1 LYDHRTLSIGAAI
14 WIGALFQSWSRPWV
28 IAFGL
33 LLLLLL
39 ALGLRSLRALLL
51 IAALLL
57 GSTVMSFRIASL
69 EQSILRDLYGN
80 SVEVTAVV
88 STDAHALAPR
98 VLGTQFT
105 EQSYSALVRVIE
117 IKDGTHTYRLRSPAR
132 LISSESEF
140 KDILPGQKIRV
151 QVLVQP
157 SKEGRVAALL
167 INKGS
172 FVVASEP
179 SRLAHILDRIRDG
192 LRAASGGGES
202 GDSGALIP
210 GMVLGDTSLQS
221 ATFKNEM
228 RRSGLTHLVAVSG
241 ANFAIVSTF
250 ILYLMQFIFRKIP
263 IRLGATAL
271 FLIAFIALVR
281 PSPSVLRAAAMAAV
295 LLIAQG
301 THRGRDSL
309 PALGFAIAA
318 VVVADPWQVRD
329 PGFAL
334 SVLATAGLLI
344 AAPRLVE
351 KFSAVMP
358 KPLAIVIAT
367 PLAATLF
374 CAPVIVAISGQLSLM
389 SIVANVLAAPA
400 VAPITIVGFVAA
412 LISPVL
418 PSCSHLLLWCV
429 KPLAAWVAWI
439 ASVISDYSVITF
451 ATGTKGFFIVLS
463 VLALGYFFN
472 RKVVITALLILIAL
486 SWLLKFPGGDW
497 QIANCDVGQGDSMV
511 VNLGGHRA
519 IVIDT
524 GPDPIAEERCLHQ
537 LGVKTIELLIL
548 THVHADHVGG
558 VDGALRDRTIVAQW
572 FGNVRAGTRATF
584 ASDRGPVT
592 VQVLW
597 PQGQWA
603 DEQTSDPNN
612 SSIAIVLRTPDFS
625 LFAGGDMEPLT
636 QAQIAPLVGRV
647 DIYKVCH
654 HGSRF
659 QDESFTRA
667 LSPTISVISVGAG
680 NSYGH
685 PAPETIQSLTRL
697 GSRVL
702 RTDLDGA
709 IAIRA
714 NRQRFRIRTS
724 KGSFALLRWS

>member
-1 LYDHRTLSIGAAI
+1 
-14 WIGALFQSWSRPWV
+14 
-28 IAFGL
+28 
-33 LLLLLL
+33 
-39 ALGLRSLRALLL
+39 
-51 IAALLL
+51 
-57 GSTVMSFRIASL
+57 MSFRIASL
-69 EQSILRDLYGN
+69 EQSALRDLYGN
-80 SVEVTAVV
+80 IVEVTAVV

-98 VLGTQFT
+98 VIGTQFA

-117 IKDGTHTYRLRSPAR
+117 IKDGTRGYRLRSPAR
-132 LISSESEF
+132 LISSEKAFSE
-140 KDILPGQKIRV
+140 ILPGQEIRL

-172 FVVASEP
+172 FVVQSEASRWAR
-179 SRLAHILDRIRDG
+179 SLDRIRDG
-192 LRAASGGGES
+192 LRAASGT

-263 IRLGATAL
+263 LRLGATAI

-295 LLIAQG
+295 LLVAQG

-351 KFSAVMP
+351 KFSSVMP

-374 CAPVIVAISGQLSLM
+374 CAPVIVAISGQLSLL
-389 SIVANVLAAPA
+389 SILANVLVAPA
-400 VAPITIVGFVAA
+400 VAPITIVGFVSA
-412 LISPVL
+412 LISPAL
-418 PSCSHLLLWCV
+418 PSVSLLLLWLV
-429 KPLAAWVAWI
+429 KPLSAWVAWI
-439 ASVISDYSVITF
+439 ASVISDYSVISL
-451 ATGTKGFFIVLS
+451 ATGAKSFFLVAS
-463 VLALGYFFN
+463 VIALGYFLN
-472 RKVVITALLILIAL
+472 RKIIITGLIILIAI
-486 SWLLKFPGGDW
+486 SWLLRFPGGDW
-497 QIANCDVGQGDSMV
+497 QVANCDVGQGDSMV
-511 VNLGGHRA
+511 VNLGDHRA

-524 GPDPIAEERCLHQ
+524 GPDPIAEDRCLHQ

-558 VDGALRDRTIVAQW
+558 VDGAIRDRTVITQW

-584 ASDRGPVT
+584 HSDRGPVT
-592 VQVLW
+592 IDVVW

-603 DEQTSDPNN
+603 DDQASDPNN
-612 SSIAIVLRTPDFS
+612 SSIAIVLRAPDFS
-625 LFAGGDMEPLT
+625 LFAGGDMEPES
-636 QAQIAPLVGRV
+636 QSQIAGIVGHV

-667 LSPTISVISVGAG
+667 LSPAISVISVGVG

>member
-1 LYDHRTLSIGAAI
+1 
-14 WIGALFQSWSRPWV
+14 
-28 IAFGL
+28 
-33 LLLLLL
+33 
-39 ALGLRSLRALLL
+39 
-51 IAALLL
+51 
-57 GSTVMSFRIASL
+57 MSFRIASL
-69 EQSILRDLYGN
+69 EQSILKDLYGN

-98 VLGTQFT
+98 VIGTEFAKQG
-105 EQSYSALVRVIE
+105 YSALVRVTE
-117 IKDGTHTYRLRSPAR
+117 IKHGERQYRLRSPAR
-132 LISSESEF
+132 LISSEADF
-140 KDILPGQKIRV
+140 KEILPGQIIRV

-172 FVVASEP
+172 FTILSQP
-179 SRLAHILDRIRDG
+179 SRWARSLDRIRDG
-192 LRAASGGGES
+192 LRAASGG

-250 ILYLMQFIFRKIP
+250 ILYLMQFVFRKIP
-263 IRLGATAL
+263 LRLGATAI

-351 KFSAVMP
+351 KFSSVMP
-358 KPLAIVIAT
+358 KPLAIIIAT

-374 CAPVIVAISGQLSLM
+374 CSPVIVAISGQLSLM

-400 VAPITIVGFVAA
+400 VAPITIVGFIAA

-418 PSCSHLLLWCV
+418 PSLSHLLLWCV
-429 KPLAAWVAWI
+429 KPLAAFVAWI

-451 ATGTKGFFIVLS
+451 ATGAKGFFIIAGF
-463 VLALGYFFN
+463 LALGYFSN
-472 RKVVITALLILIAL
+472 RKIVITGLLILIAI
-486 SWLLKFPGGDW
+486 SWLLRFPGGDW
-497 QIANCDVGQGDSMV
+497 QIVNCDVGQGDSMV
-511 VNLGGHRA
+511 VNLGDHRA

-524 GPDPIAEERCLHQ
+524 GPDPITEDRCLHQ
-537 LGVKTIELLIL
+537 LGVKKIELLIL

-558 VDGALRDRTIVAQW
+558 LDGAIRDRTVAAQW

-584 ASDRGPVT
+584 TSDRGPVT
-592 VQVLW
+592 VEVLW

-603 DEQTSDPNN
+603 DEQISDPNN
-612 SSIAIVLRTPDFS
+612 SSIAIILRTPDFS

-636 QAQIAPLVGRV
+636 QAQITPLVGRV
-647 DIYKVCH
+647 DIYKVSH
-654 HGSRF
+654 HGSKF
-659 QDESFTRA
+659 QDESFTQA
-667 LSPTISVISVGAG
+667 LSPTISIISVGVG

-714 NRQRFRIRTS
+714 DRQRFKIRTS

>member
-1 LYDHRTLSIGAAI
+1 
-14 WIGALFQSWSRPWV
+14 
-28 IAFGL
+28 
-33 LLLLLL
+33 
-39 ALGLRSLRALLL
+39 
-51 IAALLL
+51 
-57 GSTVMSFRIASL
+57 MSFRIASL
-69 EQSILRDLYGN
+69 EQSILQDLYGN

-88 STDAHALAPR
+88 STDAHAIAPR
-98 VLGTQFT
+98 VLGTKFAQ
-105 EQSYSALVRVIE
+105 QSYSALVRVIE
-117 IKDGTHTYRLRSPAR
+117 VKDGDRGYRLRSPAR
-132 LISSESEF
+132 LISSKAEF
-140 KDILPGQKIRV
+140 KEILPGQKVRV

-172 FVVASEP
+172 FVVISLP
-179 SRLAHILDRIRDG
+179 SRWSKSLDRIRDG
-192 LRAASGGGES
+192 LRAASGT

-250 ILYLMQFIFRKIP
+250 ILYLMQFVFRKIP
-263 IRLGATAL
+263 LRLGATAV

-351 KFSAVMP
+351 KFSALMP
-358 KPLAIVIAT
+358 KSLAIVIAT

-400 VAPITIVGFVAA
+400 VAPITIVGFVAG
-412 LISPVL
+412 LISPISPPL
-418 PSCSHLLLWCV
+418 SHLLLWFV

-451 ATGTKGFFIVLS
+451 ATGAKGFFIIAG
-463 VLALGYFFN
+463 VLALGYFLN
-472 RKVVITALLILIAL
+472 RKVVVTALLILIAI
-486 SWLLKFPGGDW
+486 SWLLRFPGSDW
-497 QIANCDVGQGDSMV
+497 QVANCDVGQGDSMV
-511 VNLGGHRA
+511 VNLGNHRA

-524 GPDPIAEERCLHQ
+524 GPDPIAVDRCLHQ
-537 LGVKTIELLIL
+537 LGIKKIELLIL

-558 VDGALRDRTIVAQW
+558 VDGAISGRTVVAQW
-572 FGNVRAGTRATF
+572 FGNVRAGTHATF

-592 VQVLW
+592 VEVLW

-603 DEQTSDPNN
+603 EEQTSDPNN
-612 SSIAIVLRTPDFS
+612 SSIAIVLRTPDYS

-667 LSPTISVISVGAG
+667 LSPTISVISVGEG

-685 PAPETIQSLTRL
+685 PAPQTIQSLTRL

-702 RTDLDGA
+702 HTDLDGA

-714 NRQRFRIRTS
+714 NGSRFRIRTS
-724 KGSFALLRWS
+724 KGGFALLRWS

>member
-1 LYDHRTLSIGAAI
+1 M
-14 WIGALFQSWSRPWV
+14 
-28 IAFGL
+28 
-33 LLLLLL
+33 
-39 ALGLRSLRALLL
+39 SL
-51 IAALLL
+51 
-57 GSTVMSFRIASL
+57 RIASL
-69 EQSILRDLYGN
+69 EHSVLRDLYGKN
-80 SVEVTAVV
+80 VEVTAVM

-98 VLGTQFT
+98 VIGTQFA
-105 EQSYSALVRVIE
+105 EQSYSALVRVTE
-117 IKDGTHTYRLRSPAR
+117 IRDGTHGYSLRSPAR
-132 LISSESEF
+132 LISSEKAFSE
-140 KDILPGQKIRV
+140 ILPGQKIRL

-172 FVVASEP
+172 FVIQSEAS
-179 SRLAHILDRIRDG
+179 RWARCLDRIRDG
-192 LRAASGGGES
+192 LRAASGT

-263 IRLGATAL
+263 LRLGATAI

-295 LLIAQG
+295 LLVAQG

-351 KFSAVMP
+351 KFSTVMP

-374 CAPVIVAISGQLSLM
+374 CAPVIVAISGQLSLL
-389 SIVANVLAAPA
+389 SIMANVLVASA

-418 PSCSHLLLWCV
+418 PALSQLLLWCI

-439 ASVISDYSVITF
+439 ASVISDYSVISL
-451 ATGTKGFFIVLS
+451 ATGAKSFFLIAS
-463 VLALGYFFN
+463 VIALGYFLN
-472 RKVVITALLILIAL
+472 RKIVITGLLILIAI

-497 QIANCDVGQGDSMV
+497 QVANCDVGQGDSMV
-511 VNLGGHRA
+511 VNLGDHRA

-524 GPDPIAEERCLHQ
+524 GPDPIAEDRCLHQ

-558 VDGALRDRTIVAQW
+558 VDGAIRDRTVVAQW
-572 FGNVRAGTRATF
+572 FGNVRAGTRATLH
-584 ASDRGPVT
+584 SDRGPVT
-592 VQVLW
+592 VDVLW

-603 DEQTSDPNN
+603 DEQMSDPNN
-612 SSIAIVLRTPDFS
+612 SSIAVVLRAPDFS
-625 LFAGGDMEPLT
+625 LFAGGDMEPES
-636 QAQIAPLVGRV
+636 QSQIAGIVGHV

-659 QDESFTRA
+659 QDESFTRV
-667 LSPTISVISVGAG
+667 LSPTISIISVGAG

>member
-1 LYDHRTLSIGAAI
+1 
-14 WIGALFQSWSRPWV
+14 
-28 IAFGL
+28 
-33 LLLLLL
+33 
-39 ALGLRSLRALLL
+39 
-51 IAALLL
+51 
-57 GSTVMSFRIASL
+57 MSFRIASL
-69 EQSILRDLYGN
+69 EQSILQDLYGD
-80 SVEVTAVV
+80 SVEVTAVL
-88 STDAHALAPR
+88 STDAHAITPR
-98 VLGTQFT
+98 VLGTQFAQ
-105 EQSYSALVRVIE
+105 QSYSALVRVIE
-117 IKDGTHTYRLRSPAR
+117 VKDEDRGYRMRSPAR
-132 LISSESEF
+132 LISSEAQF
-140 KDILPGQKIRV
+140 KEILPGQKIRV
-151 QVLVQP
+151 QVIVQP

-172 FVVASEP
+172 FVVLSPP
-179 SRLAHILDRIRDG
+179 SRWAKSLDRIRDG
-192 LRAASGGGES
+192 LRAASGT

-250 ILYLMQFIFRKIP
+250 ILYLMQFVFRKIP
-263 IRLGATAL
+263 LRLGATAV

-344 AAPRLVE
+344 AAPRLFE

-374 CAPVIVAISGQLSLM
+374 CSPVIVAISGQLSLM

-400 VAPITIVGFVAA
+400 VAPITIVGCVAG
-412 LISPVL
+412 LISPAL
-418 PSCSHLLLWCV
+418 PSLSELLLWCV

-451 ATGTKGFFIVLS
+451 ATGAKGFFIIAA

-472 RKVVITALLILIAL
+472 RKVVITALLILVAI
-486 SWLLKFPGGDW
+486 SWLLRFPGGDW
-497 QIANCDVGQGDSMV
+497 QVANCDVGQGDSMV
-511 VNLGGHRA
+511 VNLGDHRA

-524 GPDPIAEERCLHQ
+524 GPDPIAEDRCLHQ
-537 LGVKTIELLIL
+537 LGIKKIELLIL

-558 VDGALRDRTIVAQW
+558 IYGALRDRSVMAQW

-592 VQVLW
+592 VEVLW

-612 SSIAIVLRTPDFS
+612 SSIAVVLRTPDYS

-667 LSPTISVISVGAG
+667 LSPTISVISVGEG

-685 PAPETIQSLTRL
+685 PAPQTIQSLTRL

-714 NRQRFRIRTS
+714 NGSRFRIRTS
-724 KGSFALLRWS
+724 KGGFALLRWN

>member
-1 LYDHRTLSIGAAI
+1 
-14 WIGALFQSWSRPWV
+14 
-28 IAFGL
+28 
-33 LLLLLL
+33 
-39 ALGLRSLRALLL
+39 
-51 IAALLL
+51 
-57 GSTVMSFRIASL
+57 MSFRIASL
-69 EQSILRDLYGN
+69 EQSILQDLYGD
-80 SVEVTAVV
+80 SVEITAVV

-98 VLGTQFT
+98 VLGTQFAK
-105 EQSYSALVRVIE
+105 QGYSALVRVIE

-132 LISSESEF
+132 LISSEADF
-140 KDILPGQKIRV
+140 KEILPGQKIRV
-151 QVLVQP
+151 QVSVQP

-172 FVVASEP
+172 FAVVSQP
-179 SRLAHILDRIRDG
+179 SRWAKSLDRIRDG
-192 LRAASGGGES
+192 LRAASGG

-250 ILYLMQFIFRKIP
+250 ILYLMQFVFRKIP
-263 IRLGATAL
+263 LRLGATAI

-334 SVLATAGLLI
+334 SVLATAGLLL

-351 KFSAVMP
+351 KFSSVMP

-374 CAPVIVAISGQLSLM
+374 CSPVIVAISGQLSLM

-412 LISPVL
+412 LLSPVL
-418 PSCSHLLLWCV
+418 PSLSHLLLWCV
-429 KPLAAWVAWI
+429 KPLAAFVAWI
-439 ASVISDYSVITF
+439 ASVVSDYSVITF
-451 ATGTKGFFIVLS
+451 ATGAKGFFIIAGF
-463 VLALGYFFN
+463 LALGYFCN
-472 RKVVITALLILIAL
+472 RKIVITGLLILIAI
-486 SWLLKFPGGDW
+486 SWLLRFPGGDW

-524 GPDPIAEERCLHQ
+524 GPDPIAEDRCLHQ
-537 LGVKTIELLIL
+537 LGVKKIELLIL

-558 VDGALRDRTIVAQW
+558 LDGAIRDRTVAAQW

-584 ASDRGPVT
+584 TSDRGPVT
-592 VQVLW
+592 VEVLW

-603 DEQTSDPNN
+603 DEQISDPNN

-647 DIYKVCH
+647 DIYKVSH
-654 HGSRF
+654 HGSKF

-667 LSPTISVISVGAG
+667 LSPTISIISVGAG
-680 NSYGH
+680 NTYGH

-714 NRQRFRIRTS
+714 NQHRFRIRTS
-724 KGSFALLRWS
+724 KGSFALLRWN

>member
-1 LYDHRTLSIGAAI
+1 M
-14 WIGALFQSWSRPWV
+14 
-28 IAFGL
+28 
-33 LLLLLL
+33 
-39 ALGLRSLRALLL
+39 

-57 GSTVMSFRIASL
+57 GATVMSFRIASL
-69 EQSILRDLYGN
+69 EQSVLRDLYGN

-98 VLGTQFT
+98 VIGTQFA

-117 IKDGTHTYRLRSPAR
+117 IRDDEHEYRLRSPAR
-132 LISSESEF
+132 LISSEKEF
-140 KDILPGQKIRV
+140 KEILPGQEIRL

-172 FVVASEP
+172 FVVQSQP
-179 SRLAHILDRIRDG
+179 SRWAKSLDRIRDG
-192 LRAASGGGES
+192 LRAASGT

-250 ILYLMQFIFRKIP
+250 ILYLMQFFFRKIP
-263 IRLGATAL
+263 LRLGATAL
-271 FLIAFIALVR
+271 VLIAFIALVR

-295 LLIAQG
+295 LLVAQG

-351 KFSAVMP
+351 KFSTVMP
-358 KPLAIVIAT
+358 KSLAIVIAT

-374 CAPVIVAISGQLSLM
+374 CAPVIVAISGQLSLL
-389 SIVANVLAAPA
+389 SIVANVLVASA

-418 PSCSHLLLWCV
+418 PALSQLLLWCV
-429 KPLAAWVAWI
+429 KPLAAFVAWV
-439 ASVISDYSVITF
+439 ASVISDYSVISL
-451 ATGTKGFFIVLS
+451 ATGAKSFFLVTA
-463 VLALGYFFN
+463 VLALAYFFN
-472 RKVVITALLILIAL
+472 RKIVITGLLILIAI
-486 SWLLKFPGGDW
+486 SWLLRFPGGDW
-497 QIANCDVGQGDSMV
+497 QVANCDVGQGDSMV
-511 VNLGGHRA
+511 VNLGDHRA

-524 GPDPIAEERCLHQ
+524 GPDPIAEDRCLHQ

-548 THVHADHVGG
+548 THVHADHIGG
-558 VDGALRDRTIVAQW
+558 VDGAIRDRTVIMQW

-584 ASDRGPVT
+584 HSDRGPVT
-592 VQVLW
+592 VDVLW

-603 DEQTSDPNN
+603 DEQISDPNN
-612 SSIAIVLRTPDFS
+612 SSIAIVLRTRDFS
-625 LFAGGDMEPLT
+625 LFAGGDIEPLT
-636 QAQIAPLVGRV
+636 QAQIAPLVGEV

-667 LSPTISVISVGAG
+667 LSPTISIISVGAG
-680 NSYGH
+680 NTYGH

>member
-1 LYDHRTLSIGAAI
+1 
-14 WIGALFQSWSRPWV
+14 
-28 IAFGL
+28 
-33 LLLLLL
+33 
-39 ALGLRSLRALLL
+39 
-51 IAALLL
+51 
-57 GSTVMSFRIASL
+57 MSFRIASL
-69 EQSILRDLYGN
+69 EQSALRDLYGDN
-80 SVEVTAVV
+80 VEVTAVV

-98 VLGTQFT
+98 VIGTQFA

-117 IKDGTHTYRLRSPAR
+117 IKDGTRGYRLRSPAR
-132 LISSESEF
+132 LISSEKAFSE
-140 KDILPGQKIRV
+140 ILPGQEIRL

-172 FVVASEP
+172 FVIQSEASRWAR
-179 SRLAHILDRIRDG
+179 SLDRIRDG
-192 LRAASGGGES
+192 LRAASGT

-263 IRLGATAL
+263 LRLGATAI

-295 LLIAQG
+295 LLVAQG

-351 KFSAVMP
+351 KFSTVMP

-374 CAPVIVAISGQLSLM
+374 CAPVIVAISGQLSLL
-389 SIVANVLAAPA
+389 SIVANVLVASA

-418 PSCSHLLLWCV
+418 PALSQLLLWCV

-439 ASVISDYSVITF
+439 ASVISDYSVISL
-451 ATGTKGFFIVLS
+451 ATGAKSFLLIAS
-463 VLALGYFFN
+463 VIALGYFLN
-472 RKVVITALLILIAL
+472 RKIVITGLLILIAI

-497 QIANCDVGQGDSMV
+497 QVANCDVGQGDSMV
-511 VNLGGHRA
+511 VNLGDHRA

-524 GPDPIAEERCLHQ
+524 GPDPIAEDRCLHQ

-558 VDGALRDRTIVAQW
+558 VDGAIRDRTVVAQW
-572 FGNVRAGTRATF
+572 FGNVRAGTRATLH
-584 ASDRGPVT
+584 SDRGPVT
-592 VQVLW
+592 VDVLW
-597 PQGQWA
+597 PQGKWA
-603 DEQTSDPNN
+603 DDQTSDPNN
-612 SSIAIVLRTPDFS
+612 SSIAVVLRAPDFS
-625 LFAGGDMEPLT
+625 LFAGGDMEPES
-636 QAQIAPLVGRV
+636 QSQIAGIVGHV

-667 LSPTISVISVGAG
+667 LSPTISVISVGEG
-680 NSYGH
+680 NTYGH
-685 PAPETIQSLTRL
+685 PAPQTIQSLARL

>member
-1 LYDHRTLSIGAAI
+1 
-14 WIGALFQSWSRPWV
+14 
-28 IAFGL
+28 
-33 LLLLLL
+33 
-39 ALGLRSLRALLL
+39 
-51 IAALLL
+51 
-57 GSTVMSFRIASL
+57 MSFRIASL

-88 STDAHALAPR
+88 TTDAHALAPR
-98 VLGTQFT
+98 VIGTQFA
-105 EQSYSALVRVIE
+105 EQSYSALVRVFE
-117 IKDGTHTYRLRSPAR
+117 LKDGERSFRLRSPAR
-132 LISSESEF
+132 LISSANEF
-140 KDILPGQKIRV
+140 KEILPGQVIRV

-172 FVVASEP
+172 FVIQSQP
-179 SRLAHILDRIRDG
+179 SRWAKSLDLIRDG
-192 LRAASGGGES
+192 LRAASGG

-263 IRLGATAL
+263 LRLGATAV

-318 VVVADPWQVRD
+318 VVVADPWQARD

-344 AAPRLVE
+344 AAPRLIE

-358 KPLAIVIAT
+358 KPLATVIAT

-389 SIVANVLAAPA
+389 SVVANVLAAPA

-412 LISPVL
+412 LISPAL
-418 PSCSHLLLWCV
+418 PWLSHLLLWCV

-439 ASVISDYSVITF
+439 ASVISEFSVVTF
-451 ATGTKGFFIVLS
+451 ATGAKSFFLVAS
-463 VLALGYFFN
+463 VIALGYFFN
-472 RKVVITALLILIAL
+472 RKVVVTGLLILIAF
-486 SWLLKFPGGDW
+486 SWLLRFPGSDW
-497 QIANCDVGQGDSMV
+497 QVANCDVGQGDSMV
-511 VNLGGHRA
+511 VNLGDHRA

-524 GPDPIAEERCLHQ
+524 GPDPIAEDRCLHQ
-537 LGVKTIELLIL
+537 LGVKKIELLIL

-558 VDGALRDRTIVAQW
+558 VDGAIRDRTVVAQW

-592 VQVLW
+592 VDVLW

-603 DEQTSDPNN
+603 DDQVSDPNN
-612 SSIAIVLRTPDFS
+612 SSIAVVLRAPDFS
-625 LFAGGDMEPLT
+625 LFAGGDMEPES
-636 QAQIAPLVGRV
+636 QSQIAGIVGRV

-685 PAPETIQSLTRL
+685 PAPQTIQALTRL

>member
-1 LYDHRTLSIGAAI
+1 M
-14 WIGALFQSWSRPWV
+14 
-28 IAFGL
+28 AF
-33 LLLLLL
+33 
-39 ALGLRSLRALLL
+39 ASRSLRALLL

-57 GSTVMSFRIASL
+57 GATVMSFRIASL
-69 EQSILRDLYGN
+69 EQSILQDLYGK
-80 SVEVTAVV
+80 SVEITAVV

-98 VLGTQFT
+98 VVGTQFAK
-105 EQSYSALVRVIE
+105 QGYSALVRVTH
-117 IKDGTHTYRLRSPAR
+117 IKDGERSYRLRSPAR
-132 LISSESEF
+132 LISSEADF
-140 KDILPGQKIRV
+140 KEILPAQIIRV

-157 SKEGRVAALL
+157 SKEVRVAALL

-172 FVVASEP
+172 FTVVSQP
-179 SRLAHILDRIRDG
+179 SRWAKSLDRIRDG
-192 LRAASGGGES
+192 LRAASGT

-250 ILYLMQFIFRKIP
+250 ILYLMQFVFRKIP
-263 IRLGATAL
+263 LRLGATAI

-351 KFSAVMP
+351 KFSSVMP

-374 CAPVIVAISGQLSLM
+374 CSPVIVAISGQLSLM

-418 PSCSHLLLWCV
+418 PSLSHLLLWCV
-429 KPLAAWVAWI
+429 KPLAAFVAWI

-451 ATGTKGFFIVLS
+451 ATGAKGFFIIAG
-463 VLALGYFFN
+463 VLALGYFSN
-472 RKVVITALLILIAL
+472 RKIVITALLILIAI
-486 SWLLKFPGGDW
+486 SWLLRFPGGEW

-524 GPDPIAEERCLHQ
+524 GPDPIAEDRCLHQ
-537 LGVKTIELLIL
+537 LGVKKIELLIL

-558 VDGALRDRTIVAQW
+558 VDGVIRDRTVVAQW

-592 VQVLW
+592 VEVLW

-603 DEQTSDPNN
+603 DEQISDPNN
-612 SSIAIVLRTPDFS
+612 SSIAVVLRTPDFS

-654 HGSRF
+654 HGSKF

-714 NRQRFRIRTS
+714 NRHRFRIRTS

>member
-1 LYDHRTLSIGAAI
+1 
-14 WIGALFQSWSRPWV
+14 
-28 IAFGL
+28 
-33 LLLLLL
+33 
-39 ALGLRSLRALLL
+39 
-51 IAALLL
+51 
-57 GSTVMSFRIASL
+57 MSFRIASI
-69 EQSILRDLYGN
+69 EQSILQDLYGN

-88 STDAHALAPR
+88 STDAHAIAPR
-98 VLGTQFT
+98 VLGTQFAQ
-105 EQSYSALVRVIE
+105 QSYSAPVRVIE
-117 IKDGTHTYRLRSPAR
+117 VKDGDRGYRLRSPAR
-132 LISSESEF
+132 LISSEAQF
-140 KDILPGQKIRV
+140 KEILPGQKIRV
-151 QVLVQP
+151 QVIVQP

-172 FVVASEP
+172 FVVLSPP
-179 SRLAHILDRIRDG
+179 SRWAKSLDRIRDG
-192 LRAASGGGES
+192 LRAASGT

-250 ILYLMQFIFRKIP
+250 ILYLMQFVFRKIP
-263 IRLGATAL
+263 LRLGATAV

-344 AAPRLVE
+344 AAPSLVE

-374 CAPVIVAISGQLSLM
+374 CSPVIVAISGQLSVM
-389 SIVANVLAAPA
+389 SIVANVFAAPA
-400 VAPITIVGFVAA
+400 VAPITIVGFVAG
-412 LISPVL
+412 LISPAL
-418 PSCSHLLLWCV
+418 PSLSHLLLWCV

-451 ATGTKGFFIVLS
+451 ATGAKGFFIIAG
-463 VLALGYFFN
+463 VLALGYFLN
-472 RKVVITALLILIAL
+472 RKVVITALLILVAI
-486 SWLLKFPGGDW
+486 SWLLRFPGGDW
-497 QIANCDVGQGDSMV
+497 QVANCDVGQGDSMV
-511 VNLGGHRA
+511 VNLGDHRA

-524 GPDPIAEERCLHQ
+524 GPDPIAEDRCLHQ
-537 LGVKTIELLIL
+537 LGIKKIELLIL

-558 VDGALRDRTIVAQW
+558 VDGALRDRSVMAQW

-592 VQVLW
+592 VEVLW

-612 SSIAIVLRTPDFS
+612 SSIAIVLRTPDYS

-667 LSPTISVISVGAG
+667 LSPTISVISVGEG

-685 PAPETIQSLTRL
+685 PAPQTIQSLTRL

-714 NRQRFRIRTS
+714 NGSRFRIRTS
-724 KGSFALLRWS
+724 KGGFALLRWS

>member
-1 LYDHRTLSIGAAI
+1 M
-14 WIGALFQSWSRPWV
+14 
-28 IAFGL
+28 AF
-33 LLLLLL
+33 
-39 ALGLRSLRALLL
+39 ASRSLRALLL

-57 GSTVMSFRIASL
+57 GATVMSFRIASL
-69 EQSILRDLYGN
+69 EQSILQDLYGK

-98 VLGTQFT
+98 VMGTQFA
-105 EQSYSALVRVIE
+105 EQSYSALVRVNE
-117 IKDGTHTYRLRSPAR
+117 ITAGTHHYRLRSPAR
-132 LISSESEF
+132 LISSETDFEE
-140 KDILPGQKIRV
+140 ILPGQMIRV

-172 FVVASEP
+172 FTVVSQP
-179 SRLAHILDRIRDG
+179 SRWAKSLDRIRDG
-192 LRAASGGGES
+192 LRAASGG

-263 IRLGATAL
+263 IRLGATAI

-295 LLIAQG
+295 LLVAQG

-351 KFSAVMP
+351 KFSSVMP

-374 CAPVIVAISGQLSLM
+374 CSPVIVAISGQLSLM

-418 PSCSHLLLWCV
+418 PSLSHLLLWCV
-429 KPLAAWVAWI
+429 KPLAAFVAWI

-451 ATGTKGFFIVLS
+451 ATGAKGFFIIAG
-463 VLALGYFFN
+463 VLALGYFSN
-472 RKVVITALLILIAL
+472 RKVVITALLILIAF

-524 GPDPIAEERCLHQ
+524 GPDPIAEDRCLHQ

-548 THVHADHVGG
+548 THIHADHIGG
-558 VDGALRDRTIVAQW
+558 LDGAKRGRTVVTQW
-572 FGNVRAGTRATF
+572 FGNVRAGTRATLT
-584 ASDRGPVT
+584 SDRGPVT
-592 VQVLW
+592 IDVLW

-603 DEQTSDPNN
+603 DEQLSDPNN
-612 SSIAIVLRTPDFS
+612 SSIAIILRASDFS
-625 LFAGGDMEPLT
+625 LFAGGDLEPLT
-636 QAQIAPLVGRV
+636 QAQITPLVSEV

-667 LSPTISVISVGAG
+667 LSPTISIISVGAG

-714 NRQRFRIRTS
+714 NRHRFKIRTS

>member
-1 LYDHRTLSIGAAI
+1 M
-14 WIGALFQSWSRPWV
+14 
-28 IAFGL
+28 GL
-33 LLLLLL
+33 LLLLFL
-39 ALGLRSLRALLL
+39 AVASRSLRALLL

-69 EQSILRDLYGN
+69 EQSVLRDLYGQ
-80 SVEVTAVV
+80 SVEITAVV
-88 STDAHALAPR
+88 GTDAHALAPR
-98 VLGTQFT
+98 VRGTQFAQ
-105 EQSYSALVRVIE
+105 QSYSALVRVIE
-117 IKDGTHTYRLRSPAR
+117 IRDGEHEYRLRSPAR
-132 LISSESEF
+132 LISSEKEF
-140 KDILPGQKIRV
+140 KEILPGQEIRL

-167 INKGS
+167 INKGR
-172 FVVASEP
+172 FVVQSQP
-179 SRLAHILDRIRDG
+179 SRWAKSLDGIRDG
-192 LRAASGGGES
+192 LRAASGT

-263 IRLGATAL
+263 LRLGATAI

-351 KFSAVMP
+351 KFSTVMP
-358 KPLAIVIAT
+358 KSLAIVIAT

-374 CAPVIVAISGQLSLM
+374 CAPVIVAISGQLSLL
-389 SIVANVLAAPA
+389 SIVANVLVASA

-418 PSCSHLLLWCV
+418 PSVSHLLLWCV
-429 KPLAAWVAWI
+429 KPLAAFVAWV
-439 ASVISDYSVITF
+439 ASVISDYSVISL
-451 ATGTKGFFIVLS
+451 ATGAKSFFLVAS
-463 VLALGYFFN
+463 VIALGYFLN
-472 RKVVITALLILIAL
+472 RKIVITGLLILIAI
-486 SWLLKFPGGDW
+486 SWLLRFPGSDW
-497 QIANCDVGQGDSMV
+497 QVANCDVGQGDSMV
-511 VNLGGHRA
+511 VNLGDHRA

-524 GPDPIAEERCLHQ
+524 GPDPIAEDRCLHQ

-558 VDGALRDRTIVAQW
+558 VDGAIRDRTVITQW

-584 ASDRGPVT
+584 HSDRGPVT
-592 VQVLW
+592 VDVIW

-612 SSIAIVLRTPDFS
+612 SSIAIVLRAPDFS
-625 LFAGGDMEPLT
+625 LFAGGDMEPES
-636 QAQIAPLVGRV
+636 QSQIAGIVGHV

-667 LSPTISVISVGAG
+667 LSPTISIISVGAG

>member
-1 LYDHRTLSIGAAI
+1 M
-14 WIGALFQSWSRPWV
+14 
-28 IAFGL
+28 
-33 LLLLLL
+33 
-39 ALGLRSLRALLL
+39 

-57 GSTVMSFRIASL
+57 GATVMSFRIASL
-69 EQSILRDLYGN
+69 EQSVLRDLYGN

-98 VLGTQFT
+98 VIGTQFA

-117 IKDGTHTYRLRSPAR
+117 IRDGEHEYRLRSPAR
-132 LISSESEF
+132 LISSEKEF
-140 KDILPGQKIRV
+140 KEILPGQEIRL

-172 FVVASEP
+172 FVVQSQP
-179 SRLAHILDRIRDG
+179 SRWAKSLDRIRDG
-192 LRAASGGGES
+192 LRAASGT

-263 IRLGATAL
+263 LRLGATAVV
-271 FLIAFIALVR
+271 LIAFIALVR

-351 KFSAVMP
+351 KFSTVMP
-358 KPLAIVIAT
+358 KSFAIVIAT

-374 CAPVIVAISGQLSLM
+374 CAPVIVAISGQLSLL
-389 SIVANVLAAPA
+389 SIVANVLVASA

-418 PSCSHLLLWCV
+418 PALSQLLLWCV
-429 KPLAAWVAWI
+429 KPLAAFVAWV
-439 ASVISDYSVITF
+439 ASVISDYSVIRL
-451 ATGTKGFFIVLS
+451 ATGAKSFFLVTA
-463 VLALGYFFN
+463 VLALAYFFN
-472 RKVVITALLILIAL
+472 RKIVITGLLILIAI
-486 SWLLKFPGGDW
+486 SWLLRFPGGDW
-497 QIANCDVGQGDSMV
+497 QVANCDVGQGDSMV
-511 VNLGGHRA
+511 VNLGDHRA

-524 GPDPIAEERCLHQ
+524 GPDPIAEDRCLHQ

-558 VDGALRDRTIVAQW
+558 VDGAIHDRTVVAQW

-584 ASDRGPVT
+584 HSDRGPVT
-592 VQVLW
+592 VDVLW

-612 SSIAIVLRTPDFS
+612 SSIAIVLRAPDFS
-625 LFAGGDMEPLT
+625 LFAGGDMEPES
-636 QAQIAPLVGRV
+636 QSQIAGIVGHV

-667 LSPTISVISVGAG
+667 LSPTISIISVGAG

>member
-1 LYDHRTLSIGAAI
+1 
-14 WIGALFQSWSRPWV
+14 
-28 IAFGL
+28 
-33 LLLLLL
+33 
-39 ALGLRSLRALLL
+39 
-51 IAALLL
+51 
-57 GSTVMSFRIASL
+57 MSFRIASL
-69 EQSILRDLYGN
+69 EQSVLRDLYGN
-80 SVEVTAVV
+80 SVELTAVV

-98 VLGTQFT
+98 VIGTQFAQ
-105 EQSYSALVRVIE
+105 QSYSALVRVTE
-117 IKDGTHTYRLRSPAR
+117 IRNGEHEYRLRSPAR
-132 LISSESEF
+132 LISSEKEF
-140 KDILPGQKIRV
+140 KEILPGQIIII
-151 QVLVQP
+151 QAIVQP

-172 FVVASEP
+172 FVVQSQP
-179 SRLAHILDRIRDG
+179 SRWAKSLDRIRDG
-192 LRAASGGGES
+192 LRAASGT

-250 ILYLMQFIFRKIP
+250 ILYLMQFVFRKIP
-263 IRLGATAL
+263 LRLGATAI
-271 FLIAFIALVR
+271 FLISFIALVR

-295 LLIAQG
+295 LLVAQG

-351 KFSAVMP
+351 KFSTVMP
-358 KPLAIVIAT
+358 KSLAIVIAT

-374 CAPVIVAISGQLSLM
+374 CAPVIVAISGQLSLL
-389 SIVANVLAAPA
+389 SIVANVLVAFA
-400 VAPITIVGFVAA
+400 VVPITIVGFVAA

-418 PSCSHLLLWCV
+418 PSLSHLLLWCV
-429 KPLAAWVAWI
+429 KPLAAFVAWV
-439 ASVISDYSVITF
+439 ASVISDYSVISL
-451 ATGTKGFFIVLS
+451 ATGAKSFFLVASVIALGFFL
-463 VLALGYFFN
+463 N
-472 RKVVITALLILIAL
+472 RKIVITGLLILIAI
-486 SWLLKFPGGDW
+486 SWLLRFPGSDW

-511 VNLGGHRA
+511 VNLGDHRA

-524 GPDPIAEERCLHQ
+524 GPDPIAEDRCLHQ

-558 VDGALRDRTIVAQW
+558 LDGAIRDRTVVAQW

-592 VQVLW
+592 VDVLW
-597 PQGQWA
+597 P

-612 SSIAIVLRTPDFS
+612 SSIAIVLRARDFS
-625 LFAGGDMEPLT
+625 LFAGGDIEPLT
-636 QAQIAPLVGRV
+636 QAQIAPLVGEV
-647 DIYKVCH
+647 DIYKVSH
-654 HGSRF
+654 HGSKF

-667 LSPTISVISVGAG
+667 LSPTISIISVGVG

-714 NRQRFRIRTS
+714 DRQRFKIRTS
-724 KGSFALLRWS
+724 KGSFALLRWN

>member
-1 LYDHRTLSIGAAI
+1 
-14 WIGALFQSWSRPWV
+14 
-28 IAFGL
+28 
-33 LLLLLL
+33 
-39 ALGLRSLRALLL
+39 
-51 IAALLL
+51 
-57 GSTVMSFRIASL
+57 MSFRIASL
-69 EQSILRDLYGN
+69 EQSILQDLYGD
-80 SVEVTAVV
+80 SVEVTAVL
-88 STDAHALAPR
+88 STDAHAITPR
-98 VLGTQFT
+98 VLGTQFAQ
-105 EQSYSALVRVIE
+105 QSYSALVRVIE
-117 IKDGTHTYRLRSPAR
+117 VKDEDRGYRMRSPAR
-132 LISSESEF
+132 LISSEARF
-140 KDILPGQKIRV
+140 KEILPGQKIRV
-151 QVLVQP
+151 QVIVQP

-172 FVVASEP
+172 FVVLSPP
-179 SRLAHILDRIRDG
+179 SRWAKSLDRIRDG
-192 LRAASGGGES
+192 LRAASGT

-250 ILYLMQFIFRKIP
+250 ILYLMQFVFRKIP
-263 IRLGATAL
+263 LRLGATAV

-351 KFSAVMP
+351 KFSTVMP

-374 CAPVIVAISGQLSLM
+374 CSPVIVAISGQLSLM

-400 VAPITIVGFVAA
+400 VAPITIVGFVAG
-412 LISPVL
+412 LISPAL
-418 PSCSHLLLWCV
+418 PSLSELLLWCV

-451 ATGTKGFFIVLS
+451 ATGAKGFFIIAG
-463 VLALGYFFN
+463 VLALGYFLN
-472 RKVVITALLILIAL
+472 RKVVITALLILIAI
-486 SWLLKFPGGDW
+486 SWLLRFPGGDW
-497 QIANCDVGQGDSMV
+497 QVANCDVGQGDSMV
-511 VNLGGHRA
+511 VNLGNHRA

-524 GPDPIAEERCLHQ
+524 GPDPIAEDRCLHQ
-537 LGVKTIELLIL
+537 LGIKKIELLIL

-558 VDGALRDRTIVAQW
+558 VDGALRDRSVMAQW

-592 VQVLW
+592 VEVLW

-612 SSIAIVLRTPDFS
+612 SSIAIVLRTPDYS

-685 PAPETIQSLTRL
+685 PAPQTIQSLTRL

-714 NRQRFRIRTS
+714 NGSRFRIRTS
-724 KGSFALLRWS
+724 KGGFALLRWN

>member
-1 LYDHRTLSIGAAI
+1 M
-14 WIGALFQSWSRPWV
+14 
-28 IAFGL
+28 
-33 LLLLLL
+33 
-39 ALGLRSLRALLL
+39 

-57 GSTVMSFRIASL
+57 GATVMSFRIASL
-69 EQSILRDLYGN
+69 EQSVLRDLYGN

-98 VLGTQFT
+98 VIGTQFA

-117 IKDGTHTYRLRSPAR
+117 IRDDEHEYRLRSPAR
-132 LISSESEF
+132 LISSEKEF
-140 KDILPGQKIRV
+140 KEILPGQEIRL

-172 FVVASEP
+172 FVVQSQP
-179 SRLAHILDRIRDG
+179 SRWAKSLDRIRDG
-192 LRAASGGGES
+192 LRAASGT

-263 IRLGATAL
+263 LRLGATAL
-271 FLIAFIALVR
+271 VLIAFIALVR

-351 KFSAVMP
+351 KFSTVMP
-358 KPLAIVIAT
+358 KSLAIVIAT

-374 CAPVIVAISGQLSLM
+374 CAPVIVAISGQLSLL
-389 SIVANVLAAPA
+389 SIVANVLVASA

-418 PSCSHLLLWCV
+418 PALSQLLLWCV
-429 KPLAAWVAWI
+429 KPLAAFVAWV
-439 ASVISDYSVITF
+439 ASVISDYSVISL
-451 ATGTKGFFIVLS
+451 ATGAKSFFLVAS
-463 VLALGYFFN
+463 VIALGYFFN
-472 RKVVITALLILIAL
+472 RKIVITGLLILIAI
-486 SWLLKFPGGDW
+486 SWLLRFPGGDW

-511 VNLGGHRA
+511 VNLGDHRA

-524 GPDPIAEERCLHQ
+524 GPDPIAADRCLHQ

-558 VDGALRDRTIVAQW
+558 VDGAIRDRTVIMQW

-584 ASDRGPVT
+584 HSDRGPVT
-592 VQVLW
+592 VDVLW

-612 SSIAIVLRTPDFS
+612 SSIAIVLRAPDFS
-625 LFAGGDMEPLT
+625 LFAGGDMEPES
-636 QAQIAPLVGRV
+636 QSQIAGIVGHV

-659 QDESFTRA
+659 QDESFTQA
-667 LSPTISVISVGAG
+667 LSPTISVISVGEG

>member
-1 LYDHRTLSIGAAI
+1 
-14 WIGALFQSWSRPWV
+14 
-28 IAFGL
+28 
-33 LLLLLL
+33 
-39 ALGLRSLRALLL
+39 
-51 IAALLL
+51 
-57 GSTVMSFRIASL
+57 MSFRIASL
-69 EQSILRDLYGN
+69 EQSILQDLYGR

-98 VLGTQFT
+98 VLGTQFAK
-105 EQSYSALVRVIE
+105 QGYSALVRVIE

-132 LISSESEF
+132 LISSEADF
-140 KDILPGQKIRV
+140 KEILPGQKIHV

-167 INKGS
+167 INKGRFNVLS
-172 FVVASEP
+172 QP
-179 SRLAHILDRIRDG
+179 SRWAKSLDRIRDG
-192 LRAASGGGES
+192 LRAASGG

-250 ILYLMQFIFRKIP
+250 ILYLMQFVFRKIP
-263 IRLGATAL
+263 LRLGATAI

-351 KFSAVMP
+351 KFSSVMP

-374 CAPVIVAISGQLSLM
+374 CSPVIVAISGQLSLM

-418 PSCSHLLLWCV
+418 PSLSHLLLWCV
-429 KPLAAWVAWI
+429 KPLAAFVAWI
-439 ASVISDYSVITF
+439 AAVISDYSVITF
-451 ATGTKGFFIVLS
+451 ATGAKGFFIIAGF
-463 VLALGYFFN
+463 LALGYFSN
-472 RKVVITALLILIAL
+472 RKIVITGLLILIAI
-486 SWLLKFPGGDW
+486 SWLLRFPGGDW

-524 GPDPIAEERCLHQ
+524 GPDPIAEDRCLHQ
-537 LGVKTIELLIL
+537 LGVKKIELLIL

-558 VDGALRDRTIVAQW
+558 VDGALRDRTVAAQW

-584 ASDRGPVT
+584 TSDRGPVT
-592 VQVLW
+592 VEVLW

-603 DEQTSDPNN
+603 DEQISDPNN

-654 HGSRF
+654 HGSKF

-667 LSPTISVISVGAG
+667 LSPTISIISVGAG
-680 NSYGH
+680 NTYGH

-714 NRQRFRIRTS
+714 NRHRFRIRTS
-724 KGSFALLRWS
+724 KGSFALLRWN

>member
-1 LYDHRTLSIGAAI
+1 
-14 WIGALFQSWSRPWV
+14 
-28 IAFGL
+28 
-33 LLLLLL
+33 
-39 ALGLRSLRALLL
+39 
-51 IAALLL
+51 
-57 GSTVMSFRIASL
+57 MSFRIASL
-69 EQSILRDLYGN
+69 EQSILQDLYGK
-80 SVEVTAVV
+80 SIEVTAVV

-117 IKDGTHTYRLRSPAR
+117 IKDGRHTYRLRSPAR
-132 LISSESEF
+132 LISSEADF
-140 KDILPGQKIRV
+140 KEILPGQKIRV
-151 QVLVQP
+151 QVSIQP

-172 FVVASEP
+172 FTVLSQP
-179 SRLAHILDRIRDG
+179 SSWATSLDRIRDG
-192 LRAASGGGES
+192 LRAASGG

-250 ILYLMQFIFRKIP
+250 ILYIMQFVFRKIP
-263 IRLGATAL
+263 LRLGATAI

-334 SVLATAGLLI
+334 SVLATAGLLL

-351 KFSAVMP
+351 KFSSVMP

-374 CAPVIVAISGQLSLM
+374 CSPVIVAISGQLSLM

-418 PSCSHLLLWCV
+418 PSLSHLLLWCV
-429 KPLAAWVAWI
+429 KPLAAFVAWI
-439 ASVISDYSVITF
+439 AAVISDYSVITF
-451 ATGTKGFFIVLS
+451 ATGAKGFFIIAGF
-463 VLALGYFFN
+463 LALGYFSN
-472 RKVVITALLILIAL
+472 RKIVITGLFILIAI
-486 SWLLKFPGGDW
+486 SWLLRFPGGDW

-524 GPDPIAEERCLHQ
+524 GPDPIAEDRCLHQ
-537 LGVKTIELLIL
+537 LGVKKIELLIL

-558 VDGALRDRTIVAQW
+558 LDGAIRDRTVAAQW

-584 ASDRGPVT
+584 TSDRGPVT
-592 VQVLW
+592 VEVLW

-603 DEQTSDPNN
+603 DEQISDPNN
-612 SSIAIVLRTPDFS
+612 SSIAVVLRTPDFS

-654 HGSRF
+654 HGSKF

-667 LSPTISVISVGAG
+667 LSPIISIISVGAG
-680 NSYGH
+680 NTYGH

-714 NRQRFRIRTS
+714 NQHRFRIRTS
-724 KGSFALLRWS
+724 KGSFALLRWN

>member
-1 LYDHRTLSIGAAI
+1 LSDYRTLSIGVAI

-39 ALGLRSLRALLL
+39 AVASRSLRALLL

-57 GSTVMSFRIASL
+57 GATVMSFRVASL

-80 SVEVTAVV
+80 SVDVTAVV

-98 VLGTQFT
+98 VIGTQFAQ
-105 EQSYSALVRVIE
+105 QSYSALVRVIE

-132 LISSESEF
+132 LISDEAQF
-140 KDILPGQKIRV
+140 KETLPGQKIRV

-192 LRAASGGGES
+192 LRAASGT

-221 ATFKNEM
+221 ATFRNEM

-263 IRLGATAL
+263 LRLGATAM

-351 KFSAVMP
+351 KFSSVMP

-374 CAPVIVAISGQLSLM
+374 CSPVIVAISGQLSLM

-418 PSCSHLLLWCV
+418 PSLSHLLLWCV

-451 ATGTKGFFIVLS
+451 ATGAKGFFIVLS
-463 VLALGYFFN
+463 VLTLGYFFN
-472 RKVVITALLILIAL
+472 RKVVITALLILIAI
-486 SWLLKFPGGDW
+486 SWLLRFPGGDW

-511 VNLGGHRA
+511 VNLGDHRA

-524 GPDPIAEERCLHQ
+524 GPDPIAEDRCLHQ
-537 LGVKTIELLIL
+537 LGVKKIELLIL

-558 VDGALRDRTIVAQW
+558 VDGAIRDRTVVAQW

-584 ASDRGPVT
+584 ASDGGPVT
-592 VQVLW
+592 VDVLW

-603 DEQTSDPNN
+603 DDQNSDPNN
-612 SSIAIVLRTPDFS
+612 SSIAIVLRAPDFS

-667 LSPTISVISVGAG
+667 LSPAISVISVGAG

-724 KGSFALLRWS
+724 KGSFALLRWN

>member
-1 LYDHRTLSIGAAI
+1 
-14 WIGALFQSWSRPWV
+14 
-28 IAFGL
+28 
-33 LLLLLL
+33 
-39 ALGLRSLRALLL
+39 
-51 IAALLL
+51 
-57 GSTVMSFRIASL
+57 MSFRIASL
-69 EQSILRDLYGN
+69 EQSALRDLYGN

-98 VLGTQFT
+98 VIGTQFA

-117 IKDGTHTYRLRSPAR
+117 IKDGTRGYRLRSPAR
-132 LISSESEF
+132 LISSEKAFSE
-140 KDILPGQKIRV
+140 ILPGQEIRL

-172 FVVASEP
+172 FFVQSQP
-179 SRLAHILDRIRDG
+179 SRWAKSLDRIRDG
-192 LRAASGGGES
+192 LRAASGT

-263 IRLGATAL
+263 LRLGATAI

-295 LLIAQG
+295 LLVAQG

-351 KFSAVMP
+351 KFSTVMP

-374 CAPVIVAISGQLSLM
+374 CAPVIVAISGQLSLL
-389 SIVANVLAAPA
+389 SIMANVLVASA

-418 PSCSHLLLWCV
+418 PALSQLLLWCI

-439 ASVISDYSVITF
+439 ASVISDYSVISL
-451 ATGTKGFFIVLS
+451 AKGAKSFLLIAS
-463 VLALGYFFN
+463 VIALGYFLN
-472 RKVVITALLILIAL
+472 RKIVITGLLILIAI

-497 QIANCDVGQGDSMV
+497 QVANCDVGQGDSMV
-511 VNLGGHRA
+511 VNLGDHRA

-524 GPDPIAEERCLHQ
+524 GPDPIAEDRCLHQ

-558 VDGALRDRTIVAQW
+558 VDGAIRDRTVVAQW
-572 FGNVRAGTRATF
+572 FGNVRAGTRATLH
-584 ASDRGPVT
+584 SDRGPVT
-592 VQVLW
+592 VDVLW

-603 DEQTSDPNN
+603 DEQVSDPNN
-612 SSIAIVLRTPDFS
+612 SSIAIVLRAPDFS
-625 LFAGGDMEPLT
+625 LFAGGDMEPES
-636 QAQIAPLVGRV
+636 QSQIAGIVGHV

-667 LSPTISVISVGAG
+667 LSPTISVISVGEG
-680 NSYGH
+680 NTYGH
-685 PAPETIQSLTRL
+685 PAPQTIQSLARL

>member
-1 LYDHRTLSIGAAI
+1 
-14 WIGALFQSWSRPWV
+14 
-28 IAFGL
+28 
-33 LLLLLL
+33 
-39 ALGLRSLRALLL
+39 
-51 IAALLL
+51 
-57 GSTVMSFRIASL
+57 MSFRIASL
-69 EQSILRDLYGN
+69 EQSVLRDLYGQN
-80 SVEVTAVV
+80 VEITAVV
-88 STDAHALAPR
+88 STDSHALAPR
-98 VLGTQFT
+98 VIGTQFA
-105 EQSYSALVRVIE
+105 EQSYSALVRVTE
-117 IKDGTHTYRLRSPAR
+117 IRDSDHHYRLRSPAR
-132 LISSESEF
+132 LISSEKEF
-140 KDILPGQKIRV
+140 KEILPGQIV
-151 QVLVQP
+151 VIQAIVQP

-172 FVVASEP
+172 FVVLSQP
-179 SRLAHILDRIRDG
+179 SRWAKSLDRIRDG
-192 LRAASGGGES
+192 LRAASGT

-221 ATFKNEM
+221 ATLKNEM

-263 IRLGATAL
+263 LRLGATAL
-271 FLIAFIALVR
+271 VLIAFIALVR

-351 KFSAVMP
+351 KFSTVMP
-358 KPLAIVIAT
+358 KVLATVIAT

-389 SIVANVLAAPA
+389 SIVANILAAPA

-412 LISPVL
+412 LISPML
-418 PSCSHLLLWCV
+418 PSLSQLLLWYV
-429 KPLAAWVAWI
+429 KPLAAFVAWV
-439 ASVISDYSVITF
+439 ASVISDYSVISL
-451 ATGTKGFFIVLS
+451 ATGAKSFFLVAA
-463 VLALGYFFN
+463 VLAIAYFFN
-472 RKVVITALLILIAL
+472 RKIVITALLILLAI
-486 SWLLKFPGGDW
+486 SWLLRFPGGDW
-497 QIANCDVGQGDSMV
+497 QVANCDIGQGDSMV
-511 VNLGGHRA
+511 INLGDHRA

-524 GPDPIAEERCLHQ
+524 GPDPIAEDRCLHQ
-537 LGVKTIELLIL
+537 LGVKKIELLIL
-548 THVHADHVGG
+548 THIHADHVGG
-558 VDGALRDRTIVAQW
+558 LDGAIRDRIVVAQW
-572 FGNVRAGTRATF
+572 FGNVRAGTRATL

-592 VQVLW
+592 IDVLW

-603 DEQTSDPNN
+603 DDQTSDPNN
-612 SSIAIVLRTPDFS
+612 SSIAIILRAPDFS
-625 LFAGGDMEPLT
+625 LFAGGDLEPLT
-636 QAQIAPLVGRV
+636 QAQIAPLLSEV

-667 LSPTISVISVGAG
+667 LSPTISIISVGAG

>member
-1 LYDHRTLSIGAAI
+1 
-14 WIGALFQSWSRPWV
+14 
-28 IAFGL
+28 
-33 LLLLLL
+33 
-39 ALGLRSLRALLL
+39 
-51 IAALLL
+51 
-57 GSTVMSFRIASL
+57 MSFRIASL
-69 EQSILRDLYGN
+69 EQSVLKDLYGN
-80 SVEVTAVV
+80 SVEVTAVI

-98 VLGTQFT
+98 VIGTQFA
-105 EQSYSALVRVIE
+105 EQSYSGLVRVIE
-117 IKDGTHTYRLRSPAR
+117 IKDGERSFRLRSPAR
-132 LISSESEF
+132 LISSANEF
-140 KDILPGQKIRV
+140 KEILPGQKIRV

-172 FVVASEP
+172 FVVLSQP
-179 SRLAHILDRIRDG
+179 SRWAKSLDRIRDG
-192 LRAASGGGES
+192 LRAASGT

-263 IRLGATAL
+263 LRLGTTAV

-351 KFSAVMP
+351 KFSTVMP

-400 VAPITIVGFVAA
+400 VAPITIVGFVAG
-412 LISPVL
+412 LISPAI
-418 PSCSHLLLWCV
+418 PSLSHLLLWCV

-451 ATGTKGFFIVLS
+451 ATGAKGFFIIAT

-472 RKVVITALLILIAL
+472 RKIVITALLILIAI

-524 GPDPIAEERCLHQ
+524 GPDPIAEDRCLHQ
-537 LGVKTIELLIL
+537 LGVKKIELLIL

-558 VDGALRDRTIVAQW
+558 VDGALRDRTVVAQW

-592 VQVLW
+592 VEVLW
-597 PQGQWA
+597 PQGEWA
-603 DEQTSDPNN
+603 DEQISDPNN
-612 SSIAIVLRTPDFS
+612 SSIAVVLRTPDYS

-667 LSPTISVISVGAG
+667 LSPTISVISVGEG

-685 PAPETIQSLTRL
+685 PAPQTIQSLTRL

-702 RTDLDGA
+702 RTDLDGV

-714 NRQRFRIRTS
+714 NGSRFRIRTS
-724 KGSFALLRWS
+724 KGGFALLRWN

>member
-1 LYDHRTLSIGAAI
+1 
-14 WIGALFQSWSRPWV
+14 
-28 IAFGL
+28 
-33 LLLLLL
+33 
-39 ALGLRSLRALLL
+39 
-51 IAALLL
+51 
-57 GSTVMSFRIASL
+57 MSFRIASL
-69 EQSILRDLYGN
+69 EQSILQDLYGN
-80 SVEVTAVV
+80 SVEVTAVL
-88 STDAHALAPR
+88 STDAHAITPR
-98 VLGTQFT
+98 VLGTQFAQ
-105 EQSYSALVRVIE
+105 QSYSALVRVIE
-117 IKDGTHTYRLRSPAR
+117 IKDGDRGYRLRSPAR
-132 LISSESEF
+132 LISSEAQF
-140 KDILPGQKIRV
+140 KEILPGQKIRV
-151 QVLVQP
+151 QVIVQP

-172 FVVASEP
+172 FVVVSQP
-179 SRLAHILDRIRDG
+179 SRWASSLDRIRDG
-192 LRAASGGGES
+192 LRAASGT

-221 ATFKNEM
+221 TTFKNEM

-263 IRLGATAL
+263 LRLGATAV

-344 AAPRLVE
+344 AAPRLFE

-374 CAPVIVAISGQLSLM
+374 CSPVIVAISGQLSLM

-400 VAPITIVGFVAA
+400 VAPITIVGFVAG
-412 LISPVL
+412 LISPAL
-418 PSCSHLLLWCV
+418 PSLSELLLWCV

-451 ATGTKGFFIVLS
+451 ATGAKGFFIIAA

-472 RKVVITALLILIAL
+472 RKVVITALLILVAI
-486 SWLLKFPGGDW
+486 SWLLRFPGGDW
-497 QIANCDVGQGDSMV
+497 QVANCDVGQGDSMV
-511 VNLGGHRA
+511 VNLGDHRA

-524 GPDPIAEERCLHQ
+524 GPDPIAEDRCLHQ
-537 LGVKTIELLIL
+537 LGIKKIELLIL

-558 VDGALRDRTIVAQW
+558 IYGALRDRSVMAQW

-592 VQVLW
+592 VEVLW

-612 SSIAIVLRTPDFS
+612 SSIAVVLRTPDYS

-667 LSPTISVISVGAG
+667 LSPTISVISVGEG

-685 PAPETIQSLTRL
+685 PAPQTIQSLTRL

-714 NRQRFRIRTS
+714 NGSRFRIRTS
-724 KGSFALLRWS
+724 KGGFALLRWS

>member
-1 LYDHRTLSIGAAI
+1 
-14 WIGALFQSWSRPWV
+14 
-28 IAFGL
+28 
-33 LLLLLL
+33 
-39 ALGLRSLRALLL
+39 
-51 IAALLL
+51 
-57 GSTVMSFRIASL
+57 MSFRIASL
-69 EQSILRDLYGN
+69 EQSILQDLYGN
-80 SVEVTAVV
+80 SVEVTGVV
-88 STDAHALAPR
+88 STDAHAIAPR
-98 VLGTQFT
+98 VIGTQFAQ
-105 EQSYSALVRVIE
+105 QSYSALVRVIE
-117 IKDGTHTYRLRSPAR
+117 VKDGDRGYRLRSPAR
-132 LISSESEF
+132 LISSEAQF
-140 KDILPGQKIRV
+140 KEILPGQKIRV

-172 FVVASEP
+172 FVVVSQP
-179 SRLAHILDRIRDG
+179 SRWAKSLDRIRDG
-192 LRAASGGGES
+192 LRAASGT

-250 ILYLMQFIFRKIP
+250 ILYLMQFVFRKIP
-263 IRLGATAL
+263 LRLGATVV

-344 AAPRLVE
+344 SAPRLVE
-351 KFSAVMP
+351 KFSTVMP

-374 CAPVIVAISGQLSLM
+374 CSPVIVAISGQLSLM

-400 VAPITIVGFVAA
+400 VAPITIVGFVAG
-412 LISPVL
+412 LISPAFPAL
-418 PSCSHLLLWCV
+418 SELLLCCV

-439 ASVISDYSVITF
+439 ASTISDYSVITF
-451 ATGTKGFFIVLS
+451 ATGAKGFFIIAA
-463 VLALGYFFN
+463 VLALGYFLN
-472 RKVVITALLILIAL
+472 RKVVITALLILIAI
-486 SWLLKFPGGDW
+486 SWLLRFPGSDW
-497 QIANCDVGQGDSMV
+497 QVANCDVGQGDSMV
-511 VNLGGHRA
+511 VNLGDHRA

-524 GPDPIAEERCLHQ
+524 GPDPIAEDRCLHQ
-537 LGVKTIELLIL
+537 LGIKKIELLIL

-558 VDGALRDRTIVAQW
+558 VDGALRDRSVMAQW

-592 VQVLW
+592 VEVLW

-612 SSIAIVLRTPDFS
+612 SSIAVVLRTPDYS

-667 LSPTISVISVGAG
+667 LSPTISVISVGEG

-685 PAPETIQSLTRL
+685 PAPQTIQSLTRL

-714 NRQRFRIRTS
+714 NGSRFRIRTS
-724 KGSFALLRWS
+724 KGGFALLRWS

>member
-1 LYDHRTLSIGAAI
+1 
-14 WIGALFQSWSRPWV
+14 
-28 IAFGL
+28 
-33 LLLLLL
+33 
-39 ALGLRSLRALLL
+39 
-51 IAALLL
+51 
-57 GSTVMSFRIASL
+57 MSFRIASI
-69 EQSILRDLYGN
+69 EQSILQDLYGE
-80 SVEVTAVV
+80 SVEVTAVL

-98 VLGTQFT
+98 VIGTQFAQ
-105 EQSYSALVRVIE
+105 QSYSALVRVIE
-117 IKDGTHTYRLRSPAR
+117 VKDGDRGYRLRSPAR
-132 LISSESEF
+132 LISSEVEF
-140 KDILPGQKIRV
+140 KEILPGQKIRV
-151 QVLVQP
+151 QVIVQP

-172 FVVASEP
+172 FVILSPP
-179 SRLAHILDRIRDG
+179 SRWAKTLDRIRDG
-192 LRAASGGGES
+192 LRAASGT

-250 ILYLMQFIFRKIP
+250 ILYLMQFVFRKIP
-263 IRLGATAL
+263 LRLGATAV

-351 KFSAVMP
+351 KFSAAMP

-374 CAPVIVAISGQLSLM
+374 CSPVIVAISGQLSLM

-400 VAPITIVGFVAA
+400 VAPITIVGFVAG
-412 LISPVL
+412 LISPAL
-418 PSCSHLLLWCV
+418 PSLSQLLLWCV

-451 ATGTKGFFIVLS
+451 ATGAKGFFIIAGALT
-463 VLALGYFFN
+463 LGYFLN
-472 RKVVITALLILIAL
+472 RKVVFTALLILVAI
-486 SWLLKFPGGDW
+486 SWLLRFPGSDW
-497 QIANCDVGQGDSMV
+497 QVANCDVGQGDSMV
-511 VNLGGHRA
+511 VNLGDHRA

-524 GPDPIAEERCLHQ
+524 GPDPIAEDRCLHQ
-537 LGVKTIELLIL
+537 LGVKKIELLIL

-558 VDGALRDRTIVAQW
+558 VDGALRDRSVMAQW

-584 ASDRGPVT
+584 TSDRGPVT
-592 VQVLW
+592 VEVLW

-603 DEQTSDPNN
+603 EEQTSDPNN
-612 SSIAIVLRTPDFS
+612 SSIAIVLRTPDYS

-667 LSPTISVISVGAG
+667 LSPAISVISVGAG

>member
-1 LYDHRTLSIGAAI
+1 
-14 WIGALFQSWSRPWV
+14 
-28 IAFGL
+28 
-33 LLLLLL
+33 
-39 ALGLRSLRALLL
+39 
-51 IAALLL
+51 
-57 GSTVMSFRIASL
+57 MSFRIASL

-98 VLGTQFT
+98 VIGTQFAQ
-105 EQSYSALVRVIE
+105 QSYSALVRVIE
-117 IKDGTHTYRLRSPAR
+117 IKDGERGYRLRSPAR

-140 KDILPGQKIRV
+140 KEILPGQKIRV
-151 QVLVQP
+151 QVLALP

-172 FVVASEP
+172 FVVVSQP
-179 SRLAHILDRIRDG
+179 SRWAKSLDRIRDG
-192 LRAASGGGES
+192 LRAASGT

-221 ATFKNEM
+221 VTFKNEM

-250 ILYLMQFIFRKIP
+250 ILYLMQFVFRKIP
-263 IRLGATAL
+263 LRLGATAL

-351 KFSAVMP
+351 KFSTVMP

-374 CAPVIVAISGQLSLM
+374 CSPVIVAISGQLSLM

-400 VAPITIVGFVAA
+400 VAPITIVGFVAG
-412 LISPVL
+412 LVSPAF
-418 PSCSHLLLWCV
+418 PSLSQLLLWCI

-451 ATGTKGFFIVLS
+451 ATGAKGFFIIAS
-463 VLALGYFFN
+463 VLALGYFLN
-472 RKVVITALLILIAL
+472 RKVVITALLILIAI

-511 VNLGGHRA
+511 INLGDHRA

-524 GPDPIAEERCLHQ
+524 GPDPIAVDRCLHQ
-537 LGVKTIELLIL
+537 LGVKKIELLIL

-558 VDGALRDRTIVAQW
+558 VDGAISGRTVVAQW
-572 FGNVRAGTRATF
+572 FGNVRAGTRATL

-592 VQVLW
+592 VDVLW

-612 SSIAIVLRTPDFS
+612 SSIAVVLRTPDFS

-714 NRQRFRIRTS
+714 NRHRFRIRTS

>member
-1 LYDHRTLSIGAAI
+1 
-14 WIGALFQSWSRPWV
+14 
-28 IAFGL
+28 
-33 LLLLLL
+33 
-39 ALGLRSLRALLL
+39 
-51 IAALLL
+51 
-57 GSTVMSFRIASL
+57 MSFRIASL
-69 EQSILRDLYGN
+69 EQSILQDLYGD
-80 SVEVTAVV
+80 SVEVTAVL
-88 STDAHALAPR
+88 STDAHAITPR
-98 VLGTQFT
+98 VLGTQFAQ
-105 EQSYSALVRVIE
+105 QSYSALVRVIE
-117 IKDGTHTYRLRSPAR
+117 IKDGDRGYRLRSPAR
-132 LISSESEF
+132 LISSEAQF
-140 KDILPGQKIRV
+140 KEILPGQKIRV
-151 QVLVQP
+151 QVIVQP

-172 FVVASEP
+172 FVVVSQP
-179 SRLAHILDRIRDG
+179 SRWASSLDRIRDG
-192 LRAASGGGES
+192 LRAASGT

-250 ILYLMQFIFRKIP
+250 ILYLMQFIFRRIP
-263 IRLGATAL
+263 LRLGATAL

-351 KFSAVMP
+351 KFSTVMP

-374 CAPVIVAISGQLSLM
+374 CSPVIVAISGQLSLM

-400 VAPITIVGFVAA
+400 VAPITIVGFVAG
-412 LISPVL
+412 LISPAFPAL
-418 PSCSHLLLWCV
+418 SELLLWCV

-451 ATGTKGFFIVLS
+451 APGAKGFFIIAG
-463 VLALGYFFN
+463 VLALGYFLN
-472 RKVVITALLILIAL
+472 RKVVITAFLILIAI
-486 SWLLKFPGGDW
+486 SWLLRFPGSDW
-497 QIANCDVGQGDSMV
+497 QVANCDVGQGDSMV
-511 VNLGGHRA
+511 VNLGNQRA

-524 GPDPIAEERCLHQ
+524 GPDPIAEDRCLHQ
-537 LGVKTIELLIL
+537 LGIKKIELLIL

-558 VDGALRDRTIVAQW
+558 VDGALRDRSVMAQW

-592 VQVLW
+592 VEVLW

-612 SSIAIVLRTPDFS
+612 SSIAVVLRTPDYS

-685 PAPETIQSLTRL
+685 PAPQTIQSLTRL

-714 NRQRFRIRTS
+714 NGSRFRIRTS
-724 KGSFALLRWS
+724 KGGFALLRWN

>member
-1 LYDHRTLSIGAAI
+1 
-14 WIGALFQSWSRPWV
+14 
-28 IAFGL
+28 
-33 LLLLLL
+33 
-39 ALGLRSLRALLL
+39 
-51 IAALLL
+51 
-57 GSTVMSFRIASL
+57 
-69 EQSILRDLYGN
+69 
-80 SVEVTAVV
+80 
-88 STDAHALAPR
+88 
-98 VLGTQFT
+98 
-105 EQSYSALVRVIE
+105 
-117 IKDGTHTYRLRSPAR
+117 
-132 LISSESEF
+132 
-140 KDILPGQKIRV
+140 
-151 QVLVQP
+151 
-157 SKEGRVAALL
+157 
-167 INKGS
+167 
-172 FVVASEP
+172 
-179 SRLAHILDRIRDG
+179 
-192 LRAASGGGES
+192 
-202 GDSGALIP
+202 
-210 GMVLGDTSLQS
+210 MVLGDTSLQS

-250 ILYLMQFIFRKIP
+250 ILYLMQFVFRKIP
-263 IRLGATAL
+263 LRLAATAI
-271 FLIAFIALVR
+271 FLISFIALVR

-358 KPLAIVIAT
+358 KPVAVVIAT

-374 CAPVIVAISGQLSLM
+374 CSPVIVAISGQLSLM

-418 PSCSHLLLWCV
+418 PSLSQLLLWCV
-429 KPLAAWVAWI
+429 KPLAAFVAWI
-439 ASVISDYSVITF
+439 ASVISDYSVIAFT
-451 ATGTKGFFIVLS
+451 TGAKGFFIIAGA
-463 VLALGYFFN
+463 LALGYFFN
-472 RKVVITALLILIAL
+472 RKIIIAALLILIAI
-486 SWLLKFPGGDW
+486 SWLLRFPGGDW

-511 VNLGGHRA
+511 VNLGDHRA

-524 GPDPIAEERCLHQ
+524 GPDPIAEDRCLHQ
-537 LGVKTIELLIL
+537 LGVKKIELLIL
-548 THVHADHVGG
+548 THVHADHIGG
-558 VDGALRDRTIVAQW
+558 LNGAIRDRTVVAQW

-592 VQVLW
+592 IEVLW

-603 DEQTSDPNN
+603 DEQNSDPNN
-612 SSIAIVLRTPDFS
+612 SSIAIVLRAPDFS

-667 LSPTISVISVGAG
+667 LSPAISVISVGAG

-714 NRQRFRIRTS
+714 HRQRFRIRTS

>member
-1 LYDHRTLSIGAAI
+1 
-14 WIGALFQSWSRPWV
+14 
-28 IAFGL
+28 
-33 LLLLLL
+33 
-39 ALGLRSLRALLL
+39 
-51 IAALLL
+51 
-57 GSTVMSFRIASL
+57 MSFRIASL
-69 EQSILRDLYGN
+69 EQSILQDLYGD
-80 SVEVTAVV
+80 SVEITAVV

-98 VLGTQFT
+98 VLGTQFAK
-105 EQSYSALVRVIE
+105 QGYSALVRVIE

-132 LISSESEF
+132 LISSEADF
-140 KDILPGQKIRV
+140 KEILPGQKIRV

-172 FVVASEP
+172 FAVVSQP
-179 SRLAHILDRIRDG
+179 SRWATSLDRIRDG
-192 LRAASGGGES
+192 LRAASGG

-250 ILYLMQFIFRKIP
+250 ILYLMQFVFRKIP
-263 IRLGATAL
+263 LRLGATAI

-351 KFSAVMP
+351 KFSSVMP

-374 CAPVIVAISGQLSLM
+374 CSPVIVAISGQLSLM

-418 PSCSHLLLWCV
+418 PSLSHLLLWCV
-429 KPLAAWVAWI
+429 KPLAAFVAWI
-439 ASVISDYSVITF
+439 AAVISDYSVITF
-451 ATGTKGFFIVLS
+451 ATGAKGFFIIAGF
-463 VLALGYFFN
+463 LALGYFSN
-472 RKVVITALLILIAL
+472 RKIVITGLLILIAI

-497 QIANCDVGQGDSMV
+497 QVANCDVGQGDSMV

-524 GPDPIAEERCLHQ
+524 GPDPIAEDRCLHQ
-537 LGVKTIELLIL
+537 LGVKKIELLIL

-558 VDGALRDRTIVAQW
+558 VDGALRDRTVAAQW

-584 ASDRGPVT
+584 TSDRGPVT
-592 VQVLW
+592 VEVLW

-603 DEQTSDPNN
+603 DEQISDPNN
-612 SSIAIVLRTPDFS
+612 SSIAVVLRTPDFS

-654 HGSRF
+654 HGSKF

-667 LSPTISVISVGAG
+667 LSPIISIISVGAG
-680 NSYGH
+680 NTYGH

-714 NRQRFRIRTS
+714 NQHRFRIRTS
-724 KGSFALLRWS
+724 KGSFALLRWN